1 MTPGE
6 TALAFY
12 TATNLTD
19 RPIIGIATYN
29 VIPFDAGQ
37 YFNKIQAGF
46 VLQCCINHQSEDKK
60 MKTVWKSSENCLQFS
75 ISCQKLVKN

>member
-37 YFNKIQAGF
+37 YFNKVQVGF
-46 VLQCCINHQSEDKK
+46 VLQRCTN
-60 MKTVWKSSENCLQFS
+60 KSTSAKVCKWEFNKCNL
-75 ISCQKLVKN
+75 